1 MAQNVT
7 LRLEFLMRQFLS
19 AATVS
24 LVLSATGLSAQE
36 PNNTISLELNKATTA
51 SDGGCQVIFFG
62 KNGLDKN
69 FKEVT
74 WRLAVFGADGVFRNL
89 LALPLGSLS
98 AGKRRVVQYN
108 LPSACSDMS
117 EIIVND
123 VASCILEDPDDGD
136 NHICLSQLT
145 VTSRI
150 DIAFGL

>member
-1 MAQNVT
+1 M
-7 LRLEFLMRQFLS
+7 
-19 AATVS
+19 
-24 LVLSATGLSAQE
+24 
-36 PNNTISLELNKATTA
+36 
-51 SDGGCQVIFFG
+51 IFFG
-62 KNGLDKN
+62 QNGLDKD

-89 LALPLGSLS
+89 LALPLGALS

-108 LPSACSDMS
+108 LPSACTDIS

-123 VASCILEDPDDGD
+123 VASCVLDGAEND
-136 NHICLSQLT
+136 ESNVCLSQLT

>member
-1 MAQNVT
+1 MT
-7 LRLEFLMRQFLS
+7 QFLS
-19 AATVS
+19 AAAVA
-24 LVLSATGLSAQE
+24 LLLSATGLAAQE
-36 PNNTISLELNKATTA
+36 PKKTISLELNRATAA

-62 KNGLDKN
+62 KNGLDQN

-74 WRLAVFGADGVFRNL
+74 WRLAVFGADGVFQNL

-123 VASCILEDPDDGD
+123 VASCILEASEDED
-136 NHICLSQLT
+136 NDICLSQLT

>member
-1 MAQNVT
+1 MS
-7 LRLEFLMRQFLS
+7 RFLS
-19 AATVS
+19 TAILA
-24 LVLSATGLSAQE
+24 LILSATGLAAQDA
-36 PNNTISLELNKATTA
+36 NKTISLELNKATTA

-74 WRLAVFGADGVFRNL
+74 WRLAVFGSDGVFRNL

-98 AGKRRVVQYN
+98 AGKRRIVQFN

-123 VASCILEDPDDGD
+123 VASCIFEGSKTE
-136 NHICLSQLT
+136 NNNICLSRLT

>member
-1 MAQNVT
+1 MNK
-7 LRLEFLMRQFLS
+7 FLS
-19 AATVS
+19 VAA
-24 LVLSATGLSAQE
+24 LVLSLPATVLVAQDA
-36 PNNTISLELNKATTA
+36 NKTISLELNRATA
-51 SDGGCQVIFFG
+51 APDGGCQVIFFG
-62 KNGLDKN
+62 KNGLDEN

-108 LPSACSDMS
+108 LPSACSDLS

-123 VASCILEDPDDGD
+123 VASCILYSSEDED
-136 NHICLSQLT
+136 NDICLSQLT